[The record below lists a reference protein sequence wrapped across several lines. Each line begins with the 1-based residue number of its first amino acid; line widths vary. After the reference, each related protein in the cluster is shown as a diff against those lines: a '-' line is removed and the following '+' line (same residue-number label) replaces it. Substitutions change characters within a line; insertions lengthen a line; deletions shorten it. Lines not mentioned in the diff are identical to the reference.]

1 VTPPPVAVPTP
12 AKVDPYALAPDG
24 SPTLRLPRVF
34 LPTKYAARLAID
46 PAKTSFTGTIAI
58 TANVSQPTSR
68 FWLHGARL
76 TIAKATI
83 SHAGAEQPV
92 TVTQL
97 QNEMLRVDTSAPLEV
112 GEYTLTIEYSG
123 VYDLVSSA
131 GAFRQTQGGDAY
143 VYSQFEATYAR
154 RVFPCFDE
162 PDNKVPWQLTLDV
175 PTKMVAVSNTAIA
188 SETPIDAKTK
198 RVEFSPTKP
207 LPTYLIAFG
216 VGPFAIVDGGKTAHG
231 TPIRV
236 LTFRTAAAEATY
248 AASTA
253 ARVVDRTEEWFGTPY
268 PYPKL
273 DFLTIPITIGFGAM
287 ENAGLITFTE
297 TLIMMPKDASE
308 RKRHTWI
315 SVSAHE
321 IAHQWFGDLV
331 TTAYWD
337 DIWLNEGFA
346 NWMETK
352 TSSAFEPAWHDRDSE
367 LSMRNYALDD
377 DSLVSARQIRQPI
390 ASNDDILNIFDG
402 ITYDKGA
409 SVLGMF
415 ETFVGP
421 EVFQRGVREYLA
433 AHEYGN
439 ATSTDFASAIAKA
452 AGNPVLADAFATFL
466 EQPGAPEV
474 TATLSCDG
482 GPHVALSQRRYL
494 GPGAPA
500 PSATKPWIL
509 PICVAYDAGGK
520 RAQACTLLDQAT
532 TTLPLKTKT
541 CPRWVMPNAEAR
553 GYYRVEYT
561 AQQLTALRDE
571 AWSYLGWSERRAVVF
586 DADTLAHA
594 GKVPLQLTLSFVP
607 KLIAGGDRFTVP
619 AAIGVPEYFDV
630 TVPENLRPKYEYWLQ
645 KTFGAAAEEAGIEAG
660 DASDPK
666 AFDTE
671 EARSSLLHAAGWT
684 GRDPV
689 LVEAAVKAAA
699 NWRALPQAVRGL
711 VLQIAVDAQPALFDR
726 ILAEAP
732 KEADRTKRGEMYKA
746 VASVRDVPRQSKA
759 LALLLDKKVDFRE
772 VMWLPN
778 LWKNDATRLNSQ
790 AFIRAHEKEILQR
803 MPADGSTFS
812 LGELA
817 YFFTSGCDPKTHDAN
832 AKYVTE
838 HYGHFPGAERVV
850 AQAIEG
856 ETQCIAKRSLLAPQV
871 DAWLG
876 GVRIIADPGDK
887 PPTAEKRD
895 KRPQRPKAK
904 SGHR

>member
-1 VTPPPVAVPTP
+1 
-12 AKVDPYALAPDG
+12 
-24 SPTLRLPRVF
+24 
-34 LPTKYAARLAID
+34 
-46 PAKTSFTGTIAI
+46 
-58 TANVSQPTSR
+58 
-68 FWLHGARL
+68 
-76 TIAKATI
+76 
-83 SHAGAEQPV
+83 
-92 TVTQL
+92 
-97 QNEMLRVDTSAPLEV
+97 
-112 GEYTLTIEYSG
+112 
-123 VYDLVSSA
+123 
-131 GAFRQTQGGDAY
+131 
-143 VYSQFEATYAR
+143 
-154 RVFPCFDE
+154 
-162 PDNKVPWQLTLDV
+162 
-175 PTKMVAVSNTAIA
+175 
-188 SETPIDAKTK
+188 
-198 RVEFSPTKP
+198 
-207 LPTYLIAFG
+207 
-216 VGPFAIVDGGKTAHG
+216 
-231 TPIRV
+231 
-236 LTFRTAAAEATY
+236 
-248 AASTA
+248 
-253 ARVVDRTEEWFGTPY
+253 
-268 PYPKL
+268 
-273 DFLTIPITIGFGAM
+273 TIGFGAM

-346 NWMETK
+346 NWMESK

-367 LSMRNYALDD
+367 LAMRDYALED

-390 ASNDDILNIFDG
+390 ANQGDILNIFDG

-433 AHEYGN
+433 AHQYGN

-452 AGNPVLADAFATFL
+452 AGNPVLADAFSTFL

-482 GPHVALSQRRYL
+482 SPHVELSQRRYL
-494 GPGAPA
+494 GPGAPPPA
-500 PSATKPWIL
+500 ATKPWIL
-509 PICVAYDAGGK
+509 PVCVVYEANNK
-520 RAQACTLLDQAT
+520 RTQTCTLLDQPTAT
-532 TTLPLKTKT
+532 LALKTKT

-553 GYYRVEYT
+553 GYYRVAYT

-571 AWSYLGWSERRAVVF
+571 AWSLLGWSERRSIMF
-586 DADTLAHA
+586 DAENLAHT
-594 GKVPLQLTLSFVP
+594 GKVPLQVMLSFVP
-607 KLIAGGDRFTVP
+607 KLIAGNDRFTVP
-619 AAIGVPEYFDV
+619 NAVEVLEYFDF
-630 TVPENLRPKYEYWLQ
+630 TVPAALRSKYEYWLQ
-645 KTFGAAAEEAGIEAG
+645 KNFAAAAEEAGIEAG
-660 DASDPK
+660 DANDPK
-666 AFDTE
+666 AFDIE
-671 EARSSLLHAAGWT
+671 EARSALLHVAGWT
-684 GRDPV
+684 ARDPV

-726 ILAEAP
+726 LLAEAP
-732 KEADRTKRGEMYKA
+732 KEQDRTKRGEMYKA
-746 VASVRDVPRQSKA
+746 LASVRDVPRQTRA
-759 LALLLDKKVDFRE
+759 LGLMLDKKVDFRE

-778 LWKNDATRLNSQ
+778 FWKNDATRYNSQ
-790 AFIRAHEKEILQR
+790 AFIRAHEKAILER

-838 HYGHFPGAERVV
+838 HYAHYAGAERVV

-856 ETQCIAKRSLLAPQV
+856 EAQCIAKRELLAPELE
-871 DAWLG
+871 AWLG
-876 GVRIIADPGDK
+876 GVRVIADPGDK
-887 PPTAEKRD
+887 PAKDTGGKASTGKRD

-904 SGHR
+904 TGHR